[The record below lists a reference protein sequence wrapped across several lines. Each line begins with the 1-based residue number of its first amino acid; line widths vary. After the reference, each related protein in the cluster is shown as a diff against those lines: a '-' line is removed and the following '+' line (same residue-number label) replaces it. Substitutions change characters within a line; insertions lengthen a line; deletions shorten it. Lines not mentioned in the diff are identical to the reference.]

1 MRIDEDAFIGDVCS
15 RLSHG
20 PDLIVPPGDDCA
32 GIRIDSTHVLLM
44 AVDQVVGG
52 IHYFGNDSDT
62 PTPPRL
68 AGRKLLARNLSDIAA
83 MGGVP
88 SHALTS
94 IAWPK
99 SADRDRL
106 DAFMGGVI
114 ECAVEYKVDLIG
126 GDLCASQAESASLT
140 IVGKVEEKHLCLRS
154 RAKAGNRIFVTGE
167 FGGSL
172 ETGKHL
178 TFAPRLEEGRWL
190 ATQGFTQCMIDVSDG
205 LQKDLGRLC
214 HASALSAMIQGDS
227 VPRTPGCDLNQALLD
242 GEDYELAFAVSPENA
257 QDLVSRWPFQTALS
271 DIGYFDSEVPGKVTI
286 DSIAATDQ
294 SGYDHFRDNDK

>member
-52 IHYFGNDSDT
+52 IHYFSSNSDT

-99 SADRDRL
+99 NADRDRL
-106 DAFMGGVI
+106 DAFMDGVI
-114 ECAVEYKVDLIG
+114 ECAVEYEVDLIG

-140 IVGKVEEKHLCLRS
+140 IVGKIEEKHLCLRS

-190 ATQGFTQCMIDVSDG
+190 ATQGLTQCMIDVSDG
-205 LQKDLGRLC
+205 LQKDIGRIC
-214 HASALSAMIQGDS
+214 HASTLSAMIKGDS
-227 VPRTPGCDLNQALLD
+227 VPCTPGCDLNRALLD
-242 GEDYELAFAVSPENA
+242 GEDYELAFAVSPKDA
-257 QDLVSRWPFQTALS
+257 QDVLSRWPFQTALS
-271 DIGYFDSEVPGKVTI
+271 DIGYFVEDTPGQVSI
-286 DSIAATDQ
+286 DSVVVTDML
-294 SGYDHFRDNDK
+294 GYDHFEQANR